1 MRIYSLLIIFI
12 ATSFSLFAQKKTA
25 TISGLVVDEQDKPMA
40 KVSVGILGK
49 QAAVST
55 TNDSGKFS
63 ITVPSGKAVALVFS
77 YSGYNQQQ
85 TNFYLVNG
93 EEETI
98 TIQMVKGSFILQD
111 VVVTN
116 KAERTQTGL
125 IKINPKL
132 ALNNPTPLSSIESM
146 IQIFAGSARS
156 ELTNQYSIRGG
167 SFDENL
173 IYVND
178 FEVYRPYLIRNGQQE
193 GLSFINPEMTR
204 SVNFFN
210 GGFQSKYGD
219 KMSSVLD
226 ITYKKPDTI
235 SGNSG
240 SAYIGLLEQGVHIE
254 GLLAKNKATYNI
266 GFRNRNL
273 KGLLGSQETKGNYV
287 PSSTDF
293 QAYIT
298 WQPRTKLLLEL
309 LANLGSTKFTL
320 FPEES
325 KQTTSVFS
333 PLYTQNLGLDI
344 YFEGQEK
351 DKYNTNML
359 GLSATLNLSPR
370 FKLKGM
376 LSRFQNKEQ
385 ENVDIAGAYL
395 FGDRDFDNT
404 QPTFGLIVNPLG
416 AGVYQNFS
424 RNKLDVQV
432 YTASLKG
439 TLEKD
444 KHFIQFGNSF
454 SIEKISDVLKEWEYQ
469 DSAGYALPNRI
480 GPLSLYRSIN
490 ARSELNIARLQGFI
504 QDNILLGSKF
514 TFNAG
519 VRYNINNLN
528 NEFLISPRLGFS
540 YKPTQW
546 EKKDVI
552 FRASVG
558 IYNQPPFYREM
569 RRPDG
574 SVNTAL
580 KSQKSYQVSGGVDYA
595 FQVQGRPFRLNTEAY
610 YKSMHDVVPY
620 DIDNVR
626 VRYFG
631 TNSAKAYAYGI
642 EARLYGELVKDA
654 ESWISIGL
662 MNTKENLE
670 GDFYQKYF
678 NAAGEEITGSTKD
691 QVIKD
696 SVKTDIGWLRR
707 PTDRRFNFGV
717 FFQDYLST
725 NKNFKV
731 SLSIIYGTNLPYN
744 IAGSTKYRNALE
756 IPNYIRTDIGFSA
769 LLLDGDRSK
778 RRSHNPLRNFETIW
792 ASLEVFNLIDRA
804 NTISYA
810 LIKDFANNTFTI
822 PNRLTPRLIN
832 LKLVARW

>member
-1 MRIYSLLIIFI
+1 MRLFTLFLFFI

-25 TISGLVVDEQDKPMA
+25 TISGVVVDEQDQPMA
-40 KVSVGILGK
+40 NVSVIILGK
-49 QAAVST
+49 QSGIT
-55 TNDSGKFS
+55 TNDSGRFT
-63 ITVPSGKAVALVFS
+63 ITVPSGKRIAIIFS
-77 YSGYNQQQ
+77 NTGFNDEPKIFSLNP
-85 TNFYLVNG
+85 G
-93 EEETI
+93 EEEVI
-98 TIQMVKGSFILQD
+98 TVQMTRGSYNLQN
-111 VVVTN
+111 VIVTN
-116 KAERTQTGL
+116 KTERTQSGL
-125 IKINPKL
+125 IKIDAKT
-132 ALNNPTPLSSIESM
+132 AIINPTPLTGIE
-146 IQIFAGSARS
+146 QIIKGLVGTNS
-156 ELTNQYSIRGG
+156 ELTNQYNVRGG

-204 SVNFFN
+204 TVNFYN

-219 KMSSVLD
+219 KISSVLD
-226 ITYKKPDTI
+226 ITYKKPDTT
-235 SGNSG
+235 SGTHG
-240 SAYIGLLEQGVHIE
+240 SAYVGLLEQGLHLE
-254 GLLAKNKATYNI
+254 GLLAKNKVTYNV

-287 PSSTDF
+287 PSSSDF

-298 WQPRTKLLLEL
+298 WQPTTKLLLEL
-309 LANLGSTKFTL
+309 LANVGNTKFTL

-333 PLYTQNLGLDI
+333 PLFTQNLGLDI

-351 DKYNTNML
+351 DKYNTNMA
-359 GLSATLNLSPR
+359 GLSATYNVSAK

-385 ENVDIAGAYL
+385 ENVDITGAYL
-395 FGDRDFDNT
+395 FGDRDFDKS

-416 AGVYQNFS
+416 AGVYQNYS

-432 YTASLKG
+432 YTATLKG
-439 TLEKD
+439 TLEKG
-444 KHFIQFGNSF
+444 KHFIQFGNSL

-490 ARSELNIARLQGFI
+490 AKSELNIIRLQGFI
-504 QDNILLGSKF
+504 QDNILLSSKF
-514 TFNAG
+514 TINAG
-519 VRYNINNLN
+519 IRYNNNNLN
-528 NEFLISPRLGFS
+528 NEMLVSPRVGFS
-540 YKPTQW
+540 YNPTNW
-546 EKKDVI
+546 KKDIV
-552 FRASVG
+552 FRASAG
-558 IYNQPPFYREM
+558 IYHQPPFYREM

-574 SVNTAL
+574 TVNTSL
-580 KSQKSYQVSGGVDYA
+580 KAQKSYQFSAGADYA
-595 FQVQGRPFRLNTEAY
+595 FLVQGRPFRLTSEAY
-610 YKSMHDVVPY
+610 YKSMKDVVPY

-654 ESWISIGL
+654 ESWVSIGL
-662 MNTKENLE
+662 MNTKEDLE

-678 NAAGEEITGSTKD
+678 NAAGEEITGKTQD
-691 QVIKD
+691 QVIRD
-696 SVKTDIGWLRR
+696 STKTNIGWLRR
-707 PTDRRFNFGV
+707 PTDRRLNFGV

-731 SLSIIYGTNLPYN
+731 SLSVIYGSNLPYN

-756 IPNYIRTDIGFSA
+756 IPSYIRTDIGFSA
-769 LLLDGDRSK
+769 LLLDGDKSK
-778 RRSHNPLRNFETIW
+778 RRSHNPLRRFETIW

-810 LIKDFANNTFTI
+810 LIKDFANNIFTV

-832 LKLVARW
+832 IKLVARW

>member
-1 MRIYSLLIIFI
+1 MRLLSLLILFA

-25 TISGLVVDEQDKPMA
+25 TISGVVVDEKERPMA
-40 KVSVGILGK
+40 KVSVIILGK
-49 QAAVST
+49 QSGST
-55 TNDSGKFS
+55 TSDSGKFT
-63 ITVPSGKAVALVFS
+63 ITVPADKAVALVFS

-85 TNFYLVNG
+85 KNFYLSTG
-93 EEETI
+93 ETETI
-98 TIQMVKGSFILQD
+98 TIQLTKGSYMLQE
-111 VVVTN
+111 VTVTN
-116 KAERTQTGL
+116 KNERTQSGL

-132 ALNNPTPLSSIESM
+132 AITNPAPIGGIEGMIKILVGSNN
-146 IQIFAGSARS
+146 
-156 ELTNQYSIRGG
+156 ELTSQYNVRGG

-210 GGFQSKYGD
+210 GGFQSRYGD

-226 ITYKKPDTI
+226 ITYKKPDTTT
-235 SGNSG
+235 GNSG
-240 SAYIGLLEQGVHIE
+240 SAYVGLLEQGVHLE
-254 GLLAKNKATYNI
+254 GLLAKNKVTYNV

-287 PSSTDF
+287 PSSTDL

-298 WQPRTKLLLEL
+298 WQPSTRLLLEL
-309 LANLGSTKFTL
+309 LANVGNTKFTL

-359 GLSATLNLSPR
+359 GLSATLNLSPK

-395 FGDRDFDNT
+395 FGDRDFDNS
-404 QPTFGLIVNPLG
+404 QPTFGLIINPLG
-416 AGVYQNFS
+416 AGVYQNYS

-432 YTASLKG
+432 YTVSLKG
-439 TLEKD
+439 SLDKG
-444 KHFIQFGNSF
+444 KHFIQFGSSF
-454 SIEKISDVLKEWEYQ
+454 SVEKINDVLKEWEYQ
-469 DSAGYALPNRI
+469 DSAGYALPNRT

-490 ARSELNIARLQGFI
+490 AKSNLDITRLQGFI
-504 QDNILLGSKF
+504 QDNILISSKF
-514 TFNAG
+514 TINAG

-528 NEFLISPRLGFS
+528 NEFLVSPRVGFS
-540 YKPTQW
+540 YNPTQW
-546 EKKDVI
+546 KKDIV
-552 FRASVG
+552 FRASAG

-580 KSQKSYQVSGGVDYA
+580 KSQKSYQFSGGVDYA

-610 YKSMHDVVPY
+610 YKGMTDVVPY

-631 TNSAKAYAYGI
+631 TNSAKAYAYGV

-654 ESWISIGL
+654 ESWVSIGV
-662 MNTKENLE
+662 MNTKEDLN
-670 GDFYQKYF
+670 GDFYQKYY
-678 NAAGEEITGSTKD
+678 NAAGEEITGKTKD

-696 SVKTDIGWLRR
+696 SVKTDIGFLRR
-707 PTDRRFNFGV
+707 PTDRRVNFGV

-744 IAGSTKYRNALE
+744 IVGSTKYRNALE
-756 IPNYIRTDIGFSA
+756 IPSYIRTDLGFSA
-769 LLLDGDRSK
+769 LLLDGDKSK
-778 RRSHNPLRNFETIW
+778 RRSHNPLRKFETIW

-810 LIKDFANNTFTI
+810 LIKDFANNVFTI